1 MANTSYLRRNV
12 ENYVRQELSG
22 EFRVAFKAR
31 KVLLSTGGTHEFDAV
46 SEDFQI
52 VAAIKASGGRTAT
65 GRIPSGK
72 IKSAEAELY
81 CLSLAPAE
89 KRLLIFTSPEFY
101 EIMSRRLKGRLASDI
116 KLKLVRLP
124 PYLEQEVARI
134 QTAAS
139 REVSPSARPEPEVG
153 KRL

>member
-1 MANTSYLRRNV
+1 MANTSYLRRQV
-12 ENYVRQELSG
+12 EDCVRQKLSE
-22 EFRVAFKAR
+22 EFGVAFEAR

-46 SEDFQI
+46 SEDFRI
-52 VAAIKASGGRTAT
+52 VAAIKSTGGKTASGRVA
-65 GRIPSGK
+65 PGK
-72 IKSAEAELY
+72 IKSAIAEIYYLT
-81 CLSLAPAE
+81 LVSAE
-89 KRLLIFTSPEFY
+89 KRFLVLTSPEFY